1 MCVYVRKDCAQYA
14 YLRLSLFFFAVLG
27 RTTLATKKGHANLMV
42 EVSVEISLRFD
53 VRDSMCAHCNT
64 QLYFDVSYCFCS

>member
-42 EVSVEISLRFD
+42 EVSVEISLRPY
-53 VRDSMCAHCNT
+53 VGVHEQLCVHC
-64 QLYFDVSYCFCS
+64 

>member
-1 MCVYVRKDCAQYA
+1 MCVYVR
-14 YLRLSLFFFAVLG
+14 RTVRSMHISVFPSFFAVLG
-27 RTTLATKKGHANLMV
+27 RTTLATKKGRANLMV

-53 VRDSMCAHCNT
+53 VRDSMSAHCNT